1 MKIARTAPRQPVK
14 TSNWWCRMSRPR
26 TCKDMK
32 TTLLSVLALAASVLA
47 AQAIDFGGVPLFH
60 SSNSLAQRDE
70 YGLLHQSAVLGET
83 DMAHRWKVRELYYL
97 QSGREL
103 VADPAYMGAVQ
114 VALSRR
120 GYYCG
125 PADGVWSAEVSDAIA
140 RMQKNNSMYV
150 TGTLTVPVRR
160 SLHLP

>member
-1 MKIARTAPRQPVK
+1 MV
-14 TSNWWCRMSRPR
+14 
-26 TCKDMK
+26 
-32 TTLLSVLALAASVLA
+32 AASGMT

-70 YGLLHQSAVLGET
+70 YGLLHQSPVLEVT
-83 DMAHRWKVRELYYL
+83 DMAHRWKMRELYYL
-97 QSGREL
+97 QSGHEL
-103 VADPAYMGAVQ
+103 VQDPAYMGSLQ
-114 VALSRR
+114 VALKRR

-125 PADGVWSAEVSDAIA
+125 PIDGVWSAEVSDAIA

-160 SLHLP
+160 ALYLP